1 MCMYTLHCKSKKSK
15 TCKSCIYSL
24 QDDSEV
30 SAASATPLSR
40 EGTIC
45 ICIYFLCVSL
55 CITVCRDL
63 IE

>member
-24 QDDSEV
+24 QDGSEV

-40 EGTIC
+40 EGTIYTF
-45 ICIYFLCVSL
+45 IYFVSHCVSL
-55 CITVCRDL
+55 YVEI
-63 IE
+63 